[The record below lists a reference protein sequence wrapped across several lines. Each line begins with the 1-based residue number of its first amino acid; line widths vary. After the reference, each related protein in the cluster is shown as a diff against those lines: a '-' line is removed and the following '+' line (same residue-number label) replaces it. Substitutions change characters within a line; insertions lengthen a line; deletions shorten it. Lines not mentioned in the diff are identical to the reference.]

1 METLAPFRNEELSKK
16 IARAIERVSAG
27 LGNIKIMNFCGTHE
41 WTISHYGI
49 RYLMP
54 DNVELVAGPGCP
66 VCITPSKYIEQAIK
80 LSMEGIRVFTYGDA
94 FKLPKTDMSSPR
106 SLEEAKAA
114 GADVKIVYS
123 VLDAIKM
130 SKDGKDSLF
139 FAVGFETTAPS
150 VLTQIRHGNIPENLK
165 FLIAY
170 RLTPPIMMYTLDN
183 FPESPIRG
191 VIAPGHVSAITGA
204 KAWEFLPKDYGVPT
218 VVSGFE
224 PIDVL
229 LTILEILRQS
239 KEGKARLVNEYN
251 RVVSWEGNL
260 EAQRTMRETCDIVDA
275 AWRGIGFVPMSGL
288 ALKEK
293 YRDYD
298 AVKSFGLEEPS
309 ASEWKR
315 DLPPGCKCAEVTL
328 GMAKPTDCPHFMT
341 RCTPDRPYGPCMVS
355 SEGTCFIWAKYG
367 GRMVLK
373 DLK

>member
-1 METLAPFRNEELSKK
+1 METLTPFRNEEFSKK
-16 IARAIERVSAG
+16 IAKAIERVSTG
-27 LGNIKIMNFCGTHE
+27 LSKIKIMNFCGTHE

-94 FKLPKTDMSSPR
+94 FKLPKTDMASPR

-150 VLTQIRHGNIPENLK
+150 VLTQIRHGNVPENLK

-170 RLTPPIMMYTLDN
+170 RLTPPIMRYTLDN

-229 LTILEILRQS
+229 LTILEILRQN

-293 YRDYD
+293 YRNYD
-298 AVKSFGLEEPS
+298 TVKSFGLEEPS

-315 DLPPGCKCAEVTL
+315 DLPPGCNAQK
-328 GMAKPTDCPHFMT
+328 
-341 RCTPDRPYGPCMVS
+341 
-355 SEGTCFIWAKYG
+355 
-367 GRMVLK
+367 
-373 DLK
+373 

>member
-1 METLAPFRNEELSKK
+1 MKALAQFRNEELSRK
-16 IARAIERVSAG
+16 IVRAIERLSAD

-66 VCITPSKYIEQAIK
+66 VCITPSVYIEQAIK
-80 LSMEGIRVFTYGDA
+80 LSMEGIRVYTYGDT
-94 FKLPKTDMSSPR
+94 FKLPKTGLSSPR
-106 SLEEAKAA
+106 SLEEAKAS
-114 GADVKIVYS
+114 GADVRVVYS
-123 VLDAIKM
+123 ILDAIKM
-130 SKDGKDSLF
+130 SRDGRQSLF

-150 VLTQIRHGNIPENLK
+150 TLTQVMRRSIPDNLK

-170 RLTPPIMMYTLDN
+170 RLTPPIMRYTLDN

-191 VIAPGHVSAITGA
+191 VIAPGHVSAVTGA
-204 KAWEFLPKDYGVPT
+204 KAWEFLPKEYGIPT

-229 LTILEILRQS
+229 LTILEILKQN
-239 KEGKARLVNEYN
+239 KEGKSRLVNEYS
-251 RVVSWEGNL
+251 RVVTWEGNL
-260 EAQRTMRETCDIVDA
+260 EAKKAIRETCDVVNA
-275 AWRGIGFVPMSGL
+275 AWRGIGYVPMSGL
-288 ALKEK
+288 TLKEK
-293 YRDYD
+293 YRSYD
-298 AVKSFGLEEPS
+298 AKYSFGLIEPS
-309 ASEWKR
+309 AIEWKR

-328 GMAKPTDCPHFMT
+328 GIAKPTDCPHFLT

-367 GRMVLK
+367 GRMALK
-373 DLK
+373 DL

>member
-1 METLAPFRNEELSKK
+1 MKALAQFRNEELSRK
-16 IARAIERVSAG
+16 IVRAIERLSAD

-66 VCITPSKYIEQAIK
+66 VCITPSVYIEQAIK
-80 LSMEGIRVFTYGDA
+80 LSMEGIRVYTYGDT
-94 FKLPKTDMSSPR
+94 FKLPKTGLSSPR
-106 SLEEAKAA
+106 SLEEAKAS
-114 GADVKIVYS
+114 GADVRVVYS
-123 VLDAIKM
+123 ILDAIKM
-130 SKDGKDSLF
+130 SRDGRQSLF

-150 VLTQIRHGNIPENLK
+150 TLTQVMRRSIPDNLK

-170 RLTPPIMMYTLDN
+170 RLTPPIMRYTLDN

-191 VIAPGHVSAITGA
+191 VIAPGHVSAVTGA
-204 KAWEFLPKDYGVPT
+204 KAWEFLPKEYGIPT

-229 LTILEILRQS
+229 LTILEILKQN
-239 KEGKARLVNEYN
+239 KEGKSRLVNEYS
-251 RVVSWEGNL
+251 RVVTWEGNL
-260 EAQRTMRETCDIVDA
+260 EAKKAIRETCDVVNA
-275 AWRGIGFVPMSGL
+275 AWRGIGYVPMSGL

-293 YRDYD
+293 YRSYD
-298 AVKSFGLEEPS
+298 AKYSFGLIEPS
-309 ASEWKR
+309 AIEWKR

-328 GMAKPTDCPHFMT
+328 GIAKPTDCPHFLT

-367 GRMVLK
+367 GRMALK
-373 DLK
+373 DL